1 MSRSMNKSQLSQA
14 LYEEFRE
21 RQGMTR
27 SFAAEIIETI
37 FGVSQR
43 NGENDVEDKS
53 KTDGIIAKHLLSGEQ
68 SKVTLPGFGTLRVVF
83 RKGRLGRLPTTGE
96 TISIPPT
103 HVVTFRP
110 GKALRIAASKEI

>member
-14 LYEEFRE
+14 LFDELRD
-21 RQGMTR
+21 RPGMTR
-27 SFAAEIIETI
+27 AFAAEIIETI
-37 FGVSQR
+37 FGVVQR
-43 NGENDVEDKS
+43 NDGNKNKS
-53 KTDGIIAKHLLSGEQ
+53 SQKRDGIIAKHLLSGDS
-68 SKVTLPGFGTLRVVF
+68 SKVTLPGFGTLRIVF
-83 RKGRLGRLPTTGE
+83 RKGRSGRLPSTGE